1 MSMAAAPDLLTP
13 WEMSV
18 KALNSTTWGGM
29 LQSCAEVKVLKLL
42 SVSESNWATAGPFHA
57 TMTHSQ
63 CCTAGNMAHVDGC
76 SA

>member
-1 MSMAAAPDLLTP
+1 MDELTS
-13 WEMSV
+13 WLAGGQGLSSQRTAC
-18 KALNSTTWGGM
+18 KTTWGGM